1 MRKVL
6 AFSVV
11 YLLAG
16 SVWFLRT
23 GNSEFVIYVLV
34 IAVLLAGLVWLQRT
48 ARFPTW
54 MLWGFSL
61 WGLMHVLGGGVV
73 MGEHVLFAQRI
84 FPLVDQGGD
93 FYILK
98 YDQVV
103 HAYLYGLVAVM
114 ALHVLRQVFG
124 ARGPAAA
131 LAVTAVLVS
140 LGVSSLNELMEFL
153 ISLNMDNGV
162 GGYDNTMLDFV
173 SNFTGAVV
181 ATTVCTIIRSRR
193 SGEVLEPVG

>member
-6 AFSVV
+6 AFSGL

-16 SVWFLRT
+16 SVWFLWT
-23 GNSEFVIYVLV
+23 SNSEFVIYVLV

-48 ARFPTW
+48 ACFPTW

-61 WGLMHVLGGGVV
+61 WGLMHVLGGGVD
-73 MGEHVLFAQRI
+73 MGEDVLFAQRL
-84 FPLVDQGGD
+84 FPLVDRGGD

-103 HAYLYGLVAVM
+103 HAYLYGLVAMM
-114 ALHVLRQVFG
+114 ALHVLRQVFR

-131 LAVTAVLVS
+131 ITVTAVLVS
-140 LGVSSLNELMEFL
+140 LGISSLNELMEFV
-153 ISLNMDNGV
+153 ISLTMDNGV

-181 ATTVCTIIRSRR
+181 AATVYTIIGSRR
-193 SGEVLEPVG
+193 QESALSEA

>member
-6 AFSVV
+6 AFSGL

-16 SVWFLRT
+16 SVWFLWT
-23 GNSEFVIYVLV
+23 SNSEFVIYVLV
-34 IAVLLAGLVWLQRT
+34 IALLLAGLVWLQRT

-54 MLWGFSL
+54 MLWGFSI
-61 WGLMHVLGGGVV
+61 WGLMHVLGGGVD
-73 MGEHVLFAQRI
+73 MGEDVLFAQRL
-84 FPLVDQGGD
+84 FPLVDRGGD

-103 HAYLYGLVAVM
+103 HAYLYGLVAMM
-114 ALHVLRQVFG
+114 ALHVLRQVFR

-131 LAVTAVLVS
+131 ITVTAVLVS
-140 LGVSSLNELMEFL
+140 LGISSLNELMEFV
-153 ISLNMDNGV
+153 ISLTMDNGV

-181 ATTVCTIIRSRR
+181 AATVYTIIGSR
-193 SGEVLEPVG
+193 PVSTDLA